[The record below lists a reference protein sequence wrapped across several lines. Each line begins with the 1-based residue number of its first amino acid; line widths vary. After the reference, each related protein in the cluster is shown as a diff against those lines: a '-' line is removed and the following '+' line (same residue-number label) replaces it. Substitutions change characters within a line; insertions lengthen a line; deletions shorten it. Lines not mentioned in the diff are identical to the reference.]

1 MASASSTSPPK
12 LAALGFC
19 GADDSVNHRHLILLG
34 KNYPS
39 IEWGVLF
46 RPDKEGEPR
55 YATRQWVCRLAEL
68 LTQLSDGATAANATP
83 AIRLA
88 AHLCGSHVNNLLS
101 SSTDTSCAND
111 IDTFLTELY
120 NWGFRRVQVNAT
132 AVNGVHTE
140 HLGDKATI
148 QSFLRTTAAHTKL
161 EFIVQK
167 NEETLPLW
175 NGLLAQEVLPENI
188 VFLHDESKGTGKE
201 ASAWSTDPQFVTS
214 SRKIVG
220 YAGGIKPANV
230 AKVAQDTMKACQE
243 SGGKEFWIDMESG
256 IRSKVISASGREG
269 EEQDIFDLS
278 KCYQCIDTICE
289 LGLIEHP
296 SGL

>member
-1 MASASSTSPPK
+1 MSSTTATAASSSPK

-19 GADDSVNHRHLILLG
+19 SLDDSVNHRHLILLG
-34 KNYPS
+34 KSYPT

-46 RPDKEGEPR
+46 RPDKEGQPR

-68 LTQLSDGATAANATP
+68 LSQNDTAASANVSP
-83 AIRLA
+83 PIRLA
-88 AHLCGSHVNNLLS
+88 AHLCGSHVNDLLS
-101 SSTDTSCAND
+101 SSTNLSCANN

-140 HLGDKATI
+140 YLGEEATV
-148 QSFLRTTAAHTKL
+148 QSFLRTTAAHPKL

-175 NGLLAQEVLPENI
+175 NGLLEQEAPQENI

-201 ASAWSTDPQFVTS
+201 ASAWSTDPRFVTS

-220 YAGGIKPANV
+220 YAGGIKPTNV
-230 AKVAQDTMKACQE
+230 AKVATDTRKACQE
-243 SGGKEFWIDMESG
+243 SGGEEFWIDMESG
-256 IRSKVISASGREG
+256 VRSKVIGVGG
-269 EEQDIFDLS
+269 EEDIFDLS
-278 KCYQCIDTICE
+278 KCYECIDTICE